1 MMDRR
6 MTATIAAA
14 VMGMLCLVPLAADD
28 ASAEHLTD
36 RISDKYIAMA
46 EFDIPYG
53 EIWAGDNSTL
63 YMLKGS
69 ENHELMEAYL
79 KDPRN
84 GPSVDSDDRNILSS
98 HAGEKVCIYEYTNY
112 LSGSITFMGTTLD
125 AKTVLE
131 PYNLENRMTGDPED
145 VVKINV
151 HSIDYS
157 NGTSTSMYYIAK
169 NGSAWQYS
177 YTDIQISFAIEED
190 TAYSIKLNNQN
201 YALYATIDYD
211 LTVSKPN
218 GSATAFAAICMVL
231 SAATIALL
239 VFAAIKPRWSR

>member
-1 MMDRR
+1 MDRR

-14 VMGMLCLVPLAADD
+14 VMGMLCLMPLAADN

-46 EFDIPYG
+46 EFDIPDG
-53 EIWAGDNSTL
+53 EIWTDDIDAF

-69 ENHELMEAYL
+69 ENHELMETYL

-84 GPSVDSDDRNILSS
+84 GPSIDSDDRNILSS
-98 HAGEKVCIYEYTNY
+98 HAGEKVCIYGYSDY

-157 NGTSTSMYYIAK
+157 NGTSTSVYYIVK
-169 NGSAWQYS
+169 NGSTWQYS
-177 YTDIQISFAIEED
+177 YTDIQVSFAIEKD
-190 TAYSIKLNNQN
+190 TAYTIELNSPNN
-201 YALYATIDYD
+201 ALYATIDYD